1 MTKTYSVH
9 GIDKD
14 EYYGRIIANHP
25 QWFNPEQAQL
35 DKICGWSID
44 FQTYYLILRL
54 LEKIKPRRIL
64 ELGFGFSS
72 LAINQYAQSE
82 QSIHDICENDGEWI
96 DFFNEC
102 YAGSMQCNYRIIMK
116 GTVERTIGEYENCLV
131 YDDFRKDLNPPY
143 DFVLID
149 GPWGGNSPMPR
160 TDLLTNLDILD
171 KNSTIVLHD
180 TCRPGEQITLNAMM
194 VKLPWHHVHDF
205 NKCSILTN
213 LDISGMDIIK
223 EEEDE

>member
-35 DKICGWSID
+35 GKICGWSID

-72 LAINQYAQSE
+72 LAINQYAQSG

-116 GTVERTIGEYENCLV
+116 GTV
-131 YDDFRKDLNPPY
+131 
-143 DFVLID
+143 
-149 GPWGGNSPMPR
+149 
-160 TDLLTNLDILD
+160 
-171 KNSTIVLHD
+171 
-180 TCRPGEQITLNAMM
+180 
-194 VKLPWHHVHDF
+194 
-205 NKCSILTN
+205 
-213 LDISGMDIIK
+213 
-223 EEEDE
+223 